1 MLFRI
6 PVEFKLTALRKGGER
21 KQTTTAWSIVDVE
34 VPDHDSEC
42 FPVAVQW
49 RQDFSFV
56 KFTGNPIRIAEIIGV
71 TPYDKPM
78 HVRRFGETFFR
89 PVVRVR
95 SMPHIKASV
104 LGDDVDFLTAE
115 SAADMFSN
123 FQNAGLFPTVAP
135 GETHIKRL
143 MKNRGDGFA
152 EFETVEQ
159 HDLDARRQDVVKRL
173 SEQCTIIGG
182 AVYERCPEP
191 IVAVFSTEIMTD
203 DGKETATFA
212 FVTTDPWRIEQ
223 HDRKAQFFQLE
234 DFELALQKAHK
245 ANRSKKCRE
254 ELRLANEAMVP
265 DIDQMESI
273 YAADVAWMRKVNRIA
288 MHVVKWIGEQKAM
301 SLPDALFDPFKRL
314 YHSLHTPEDEE
325 RFATMTQAMADIA
338 DVIRDTEM
346 HHLVE
351 SVEAA
356 LEILDSRPMTAIIG
370 KPVDSQP

>member
-34 VPDHDSEC
+34 VPDYNGED

-49 RQDFSFV
+49 KQDFSGV
-56 KFTGNPIRIAEIIGV
+56 KFAGNPIRIAETIGAA
-71 TPYDKPM
+71 PYDKPM

-89 PVVRVR
+89 PTLRER
-95 SMPHIKASV
+95 SMPAVKVSA
-104 LGDDVDFLTAE
+104 LGEDADFLKAE
-115 SAADMFSN
+115 SVTEMLST
-123 FQNAGLFPTVAP
+123 FQNPGLFATNTP

-143 MKNRGDGFA
+143 TQNSGDGFA
-152 EFETVEQ
+152 EFENVEE
-159 HDLDARRQDVVKRL
+159 HNLDAKRRDVAKRL
-173 SEQCTIIGG
+173 IDQYAVIDGV
-182 AVYERCPEP
+182 VYERCPEP
-191 IVAVFSTEIMTD
+191 TVAVFSAEIATD

-212 FVTTDPWRIEQ
+212 FVTTDPWRVMRY
-223 HDRKAQFFQLE
+223 DKKAQFFQLE
-234 DFELALQKAHK
+234 DYELALQKANRM
-245 ANRSKKCRE
+245 NRSKQCRQ
-254 ELRLANEAMVP
+254 ELRFANETMVP